1 MKFKQESYKSIM
13 NGASNYRP
21 LTRQTANEQGRAE
34 SEQVFLKPKDLTPSV
49 EDSSQTRRRLES
61 LAWLLDE
68 SVRIPGF
75 GFRVGLD
82 GLLGLIPGIGDL
94 LTTAISAFVIRQAA
108 LLGVPR
114 VVLLRMAFNT
124 SIDLAIGAI
133 PFVGDLFDFGWKANK
148 RNVQLLIKHLDNP
161 VQLTRTSW
169 LAVIGL
175 TTGVVLALVFLITA
189 VASLVRMAM
198 G

>member
-1 MKFKQESYKSIM
+1 MSR
-13 NGASNYRP
+13 ASTPRI
-21 LTRQTANEQGRAE
+21 LTGQTTIDRCRADT
-34 SEQVFLKPKDLTPSV
+34 EQVVVQPNDSTPWVDDL
-49 EDSSQTRRRLES
+49 SQTRRRLES

-82 GLLGLIPGIGDL
+82 GILGLIPGIGDL
-94 LTTAISAFVIRQAA
+94 LTTALSAFIIRQAA

-114 VVLLRMAFNT
+114 IVLLRMAFNT
-124 SIDLAIGAI
+124 SIDFVIGAI

-148 RNVQLLIKHLDNP
+148 QNIRLLIKHLDNP

-175 TTGVVLALVFLITA
+175 TSGVLLALVVLVTA
-189 VASLVRMAM
+189 VASLIRMVR